1 MSTEQHKVT
10 MKKIIWYAT
19 IIIGLLTLTS
29 VIWLGVV
36 TMENIG
42 GMASWRSETIL
53 GSLSTSGLAG
63 LIVMVHKFM
72 DNRSAVQKAKDKQK
86 RLQEINRHKEASS
99 MQKFNYKLE
108 IYKWKLHQENE
119 TK

>member
-1 MSTEQHKVT
+1 MSNEKHRVT

-29 VIWLGVV
+29 VIWLGIV

-42 GMASWRSETIL
+42 GISSWRSETIL

-72 DNRSAVQKAKDKQK
+72 DNRSAIQKAKDKQK
-86 RLQEINRHKEASS
+86 KLVEINRHKEAKKL
-99 MQKFNYKLE
+99 QLFNFKLE
-108 IYKWKLHQENE
+108 KYKWKLHLDEA
-119 TK
+119 KK